1 MSPSSA
7 HHRALVTVPCPCF
20 YISFESAYFSSP
32 SVPLPGLRSLS
43 SLPWTTALALLS
55 MSLPPVWVPH
65 SQSMSYHGCLYCG
78 GNAYLEVNES
88 FCICIYFFL
97 FSPVSPSLLSFLLF
111 SLCYTHIQPSGHYVW
126 CFLTLPPRKK
136 ERKDDS
142 RVVLFLPAC
151 ECSSLV
157 AGRHGWGVT
166 VTFKL
171 LAPCYMLTQALSHL
185 WTGAPGCLASQLRV
199 GGGSLIRGCVILF
212 KS

>member
-1 MSPSSA
+1 MVA
-7 HHRALVTVPCPCF
+7 F
-20 YISFESAYFSSP
+20 I
-32 SVPLPGLRSLS
+32 
-43 SLPWTTALALLS
+43 
-55 MSLPPVWVPH
+55 
-65 SQSMSYHGCLYCG
+65 YCG

-111 SLCYTHIQPSGHYVW
+111 CLCYTHIQPSGHYVW

-157 AGRHGWGVT
+157 AGRRGEGGWQWHSNSWPHVT
-166 VTFKL
+166 CWHRPYLTYGQEHLAAWPLSSEWVVVALYAAASYSLNPNEPASANRTKERREKPDISCNCLHPKKKFSLELVCYLLTHVT
-171 LAPCYMLTQALSHL
+171 
-185 WTGAPGCLASQLRV
+185 
-199 GGGSLIRGCVILF
+199 LF
-212 KS
+212 LKEICPMRIADFPIQI